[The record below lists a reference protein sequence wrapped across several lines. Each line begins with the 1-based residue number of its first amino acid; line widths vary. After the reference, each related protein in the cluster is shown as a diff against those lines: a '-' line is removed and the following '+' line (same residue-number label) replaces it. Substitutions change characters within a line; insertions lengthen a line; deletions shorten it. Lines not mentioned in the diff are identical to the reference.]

1 MKLFSNSYIEQLQY
15 RLENRAFL
23 AKIKRDRRSVAQAFK
38 PDSVNIPFYTPID
51 IEVPELDFRAP
62 FRFLRPH
69 IFKFFIALI
78 AITIAYLSIMLL
90 PDFISSDSIVES
102 PSPSVKHIETPTTIA
117 TPVSIVTKAKETP
130 PNTVKK
136 KAEPIPAIPI
146 PQYAVLVIKST
157 KALHIVKQTNQKW
170 DIVQSLSIATGE
182 FEGDKQVEGDKKTPE
197 GNYFIK
203 DIRTGPSQGYLYGA
217 LVFKLNYPNETD
229 VKTGKTGSGIWI
241 HGVEFGLTPV
251 YTKGC
256 VALANKDVVKLAP
269 YLTIGTP
276 VTILPEPPKQKLEE
290 IFSVARLSKEY
301 PDIYNNY
308 VKVGQSKE
316 QLTSIFSQ
324 ANTFSKKESNY
335 LTKEKIQSTSQETYD
350 YFREFV
356 SKWKTAWES
365 RNAKEYG
372 TFYHPNFI
380 DNRSRS
386 KNAFIERKAMIFGGK
401 DSISVKIERIQ
412 VFHKSDTLIQVS
424 FLQDYTAF
432 TGTRS
437 KNWGKRTKH
446 LYLKKHND
454 NWLINTEK

>member
-38 PDSVNIPFYTPID
+38 PDSVNIPFYTPIN
-51 IEVPELDFRAP
+51 IEIPELDFQAP
-62 FRFLRPH
+62 FQFLRPH
-69 IFKFFIALI
+69 VLKFLIALSII
-78 AITIAYLSIMLL
+78 AVGYVSVMVL
-90 PDFISSDSIVES
+90 PDMIGSDSVVE
-102 PSPSVKHIETPTTIA
+102 PSVKPTETPKTL
-117 TPVSIVTKAKETP
+117 TK
-130 PNTVKK
+130 
-136 KAEPIPAIPI
+136 PIPAITKTKEVTPTTQKEDAEPVSVI
-146 PQYAVLVIKST
+146 PLPKHAVLVIKST

-203 DIRTGPSQGYLYGA
+203 DVRTGKSQGYLYGA

-229 VKTGKTGSGIWI
+229 VKSGKTGSGIWI

-256 VALANKDVVKLAP
+256 IALANKDVVKLAP
-269 YLTIGTP
+269 YLTVGTP
-276 VTILPEPPKQKLEE
+276 VTILAEPPKQKLEE
-290 IFSVARLSKEY
+290 IFSIARLSKEY
-301 PDIYNNY
+301 PDIYNKH
-308 VKVGQSKE
+308 VKGGQGKD
-316 QLTSIFSQ
+316 QLASIFSQ
-324 ANTFSKKESNY
+324 ANTFSQRESNY

-356 SKWKTAWES
+356 SKWKAAWES

-372 TFYHPNFI
+372 TFYHPNFV
-380 DNRSRS
+380 DNRSRN
-386 KNAFIERKAMIFGGK
+386 KETFIERKTMIFGSK
-401 DSISVKIERIQ
+401 DSISVKVERIQ

-432 TGTRS
+432 TGSQS